1 MPRKSL
7 IDYYDFCFLS
17 KVYVCAKRC
26 WFTSLVFFRRVA
38 QKKNETLTTERK
50 IAQIY
55 YNEAV
60 SHLIPRSEPVRYYYV
75 S

>member
-7 IDYYDFCFLS
+7 IDYFCFLS

-50 IAQIY
+50 SLKFIIMKLY
-55 YNEAV
+55 
-60 SHLIPRSEPVRYYYV
+60 LILFLVQNLLNIIM
-75 S
+75 